1 MTNNHYQ
8 EWYLAAGPE
17 GDVAVSTRIRLARNL
32 RDIPFPKK
40 LGKEG
45 LEQVATRVGEALTA
59 AAPSIFQDYERI
71 SMAALSDYQAMA
83 MAEKRLISPE
93 FAVNREG
100 RTLFLKKDGS
110 VSIMIGEEDHLRIQ
124 VMAPGFD
131 PNPAYDLADKIDTFL
146 DERLGFAFD
155 ERLGYLTECPT
166 NLGTGLRASVMLHLP
181 ALRSNGMIARLAET
195 VSKLGLTIR
204 GAYGESSDAIGAFYQ
219 ISNQITLGISEK
231 GAINNLTSI
240 VKQLIAQERQARK
253 NLSADPLSEDKIWR
267 SRGLLSTARL
277 MESNE
282 LIEMV
287 SNLRLGIALGMFPD
301 LDPSVPGLILSKTGA
316 ATLMNQQGSVLT
328 APQRDKLRAEITRN
342 SLTPTS

>member
-1 MTNNHYQ
+1 MTNNNR
-8 EWYLAAGPE
+8 EWYLATGPE

-32 RDIPFPKK
+32 RELPFPKR

-45 LEQVATRVGEALTA
+45 LEQVAVRIDEALSA
-59 AAPSIFQDYERI
+59 AAPSLYQEFDRI
-71 SMAALSDYQAMA
+71 NMAALSDYEAMA

-93 FAVNREG
+93 FATNREG

-110 VSIMIGEEDHLRIQ
+110 VSIMVGEEDHLRIQ

-131 PNPAYDLADKIDTFL
+131 PIPAYDLADKIDTLL

-204 GAYGESSDAIGAFYQ
+204 GAYGESSDAVGAFYQ

-253 NLSADPLSEDKIWR
+253 NLVADEQNADRIWR

-277 MESNE
+277 LETNE

-287 SNLRLGIALGMFPD
+287 SNLRLGISLEMFPD

-316 ATLMNQQGSVLT
+316 ATLMSAQGAVLT
-328 APQRDKLRAEITRN
+328 APQRDKLRAETTRN
-342 SLTPTS
+342 ILSSSS